1 MAHHIVAQQNV
12 AVDLKMYGTG
22 TDHTETTKDK
32 KCCASNHFD
41 YLNLGGNCSFLSRT
55 TWPCN

>member
-1 MAHHIVAQQNV
+1 MAHHIVAQKNV

-41 YLNLGGNCSFLSRT
+41 YLNFGRKLFLLIKDDMAL
-55 TWPCN
+55 